1 MSILSIAIR
10 GVVGGAIVASVP
22 VVAHQFG
29 ARLAAVL
36 ATVPIVAVVS
46 LLAVGQADGRG
57 AAADVAVR
65 TIPSL
70 LAVAGYLLVAWY
82 AYRLGLPLV
91 AVPIVALTAWIG
103 IAILVVRL

>member
-10 GVVGGAIVASVP
+10 GFVGGVIVAVVP
-22 VVAHQFG
+22 VVAHQLG
-29 ARLAAVL
+29 ARLAAVI
-36 ATVPIVAVVS
+36 ATVPVVVVVS
-46 LLAVGQADGRG
+46 LLAVGQVDGRE
-57 AAADVAVR
+57 AAAAVALR

-91 AVPIVALTAWIG
+91 AVPIVALAAWVG
-103 IAILVVRL
+103 IAVVVVRL